1 MEFLHTPF
9 LTQPLWLWLSFL
21 AIVALLLALDL
32 GVLHR
37 DDREIGV
44 RESLWL
50 SAGYIGVAVLF
61 GAWVWHHLGPQ
72 PGLEYFTGY
81 LIEKSLS
88 MDNVFVI
95 ALIFGYFAVP
105 RQYQHRVLF
114 WGILGVIV
122 LRALMIGLGAALVSQ
137 FSWVL
142 YLFGAFLVLTGLK
155 MLWMS
160 GHQTDLAG
168 NPLLKFLR
176 RRMRVTDGLHG
187 HDFFVRQPHP
197 VSGKTVLWATPLF
210 LALCMVEFA
219 DLVFAVDSVPAIF
232 AITTDPFIVYTS
244 NIFAILGLRALYF
257 ALAAMIHRF
266 AYLKYAL
273 ALVLVFIGGKIFLV
287 NIVGKIPPTISLS
300 VTGALIAAGVLV
312 SLWKTRDTRDTGEA
326 RQVEEARGEAREGR
340 PASALKAR

>member
-1 MEFLHTPF
+1 VNEFLLTPF
-9 LTQPLWLWLSFL
+9 LGQAVWLGLLFIG
-21 AIVALLLALDL
+21 IVAVLLAFDL

-37 DDREIGV
+37 DDRAIGV
-44 RESLWL
+44 SESLWL
-50 SAGYIGVAVLF
+50 SAGYIAVAVLF
-61 GAWVWHHLGPQ
+61 GGWLWWQLGADR
-72 PGLEYFTGY
+72 GIEYFTGY

-95 ALIFGYFAVP
+95 ALIFGFFAVP
-105 RQYQHRVLF
+105 REYQHRVLF

-122 LRALMIGLGAALVSQ
+122 LRAVMIGLGAALVTE

-142 YLFGAFLVLTGLK
+142 YVFGAFLVLTGLK
-155 MLWMS
+155 MLWMAD
-160 GHQTDLAG
+160 HQPDLEK
-168 NPLLKFLR
+168 NPVLRLLR
-176 RRMRVTDGLHG
+176 RVMRVTPRLHG
-187 HDFFVRQPHP
+187 NAFVVREPHP
-197 VSGKTVLWATPLF
+197 RTGKPVLWATPLL

-273 ALVLVFIGGKIFLV
+273 ALVLVFIGGKLPAV
-287 NIVGKIPPTISLS
+287 VSLG
-300 VTGALIAAGVLV
+300 VTGALIAGGVIV
-312 SLWKTRDTRDTGEA
+312 SLWKTRNTGE
-326 RQVEEARGEAREGR
+326 RRSLPP
-340 PASALKAR
+340 PASQHAGR